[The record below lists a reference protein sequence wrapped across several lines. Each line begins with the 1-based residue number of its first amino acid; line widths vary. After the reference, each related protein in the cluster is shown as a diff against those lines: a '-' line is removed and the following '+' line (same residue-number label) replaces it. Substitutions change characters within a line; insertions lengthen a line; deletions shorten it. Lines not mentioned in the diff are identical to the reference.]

1 WAGNAL
7 EDNNA
12 TAPHENVI
20 YQGTSNDVNAIY
32 QQVLNASGNVLS
44 TSFFKLKGYYT
55 GDVNMNGEV
64 IYAGTGNDL
73 EFIYQNVMKNHPGNI
88 MLQSFYIIREQ
99 LP

>member
-32 QQVLNASGNVLS
+32 QQVLNASGNVLQS
-44 TSFFKLKGYYT
+44 LFYKLKGYYT

-64 IYAGTGNDL
+64 IYAGTGNDV
-73 EFIYQNVMKNHPGNI
+73 EYIYQNILKNHSGN
-88 MLQSFYIIREQ
+88 LLKQSFFKILEQ